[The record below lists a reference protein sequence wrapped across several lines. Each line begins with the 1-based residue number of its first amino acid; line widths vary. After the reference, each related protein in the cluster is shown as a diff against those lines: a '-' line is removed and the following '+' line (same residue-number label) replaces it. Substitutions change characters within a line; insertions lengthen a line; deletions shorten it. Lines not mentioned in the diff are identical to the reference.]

1 MKKKR
6 VVLLI
11 CIIQI
16 AIFLGLLCIGYNII
30 KDNIKADKKEEK
42 EDLSVIPKND
52 LQKEIESVIDSLSS
66 EKYTLYLDLYSG
78 KKEKHLI
85 IYHSDNIEKIDVVLD
100 NKNVSNYLDYS
111 NKLYYEN
118 NDNNY
123 STKSVNNEPF
133 IYYLKQ
139 LFDVYETV
147 VHEEEH
153 SYYTITFF
161 DEPITK
167 YVNSLSN
174 LVYLGDF
181 KLEHTDNNFNSFG
194 LYEKVLFTGN
204 NTGYQFDINVGEKE
218 YMTITFTDVG
228 LDNNISLPN

>member
-1 MKKKR
+1 M
-6 VVLLI
+6 
-11 CIIQI
+11 
-16 AIFLGLLCIGYNII
+16 
-30 KDNIKADKKEEK
+30 
-42 EDLSVIPKND
+42 
-52 LQKEIESVIDSLSS
+52 
-66 EKYTLYLDLYSG
+66 DLYSG